1 MHLRF
6 ACAVGLAAL
15 VAAAPA
21 GAAKSKVAE
30 KKIPVTSAVPEAREA
45 YLRGRDLQEKL
56 RAADARVAF
65 QEAAAKDP
73 KMALAQLG
81 LANTAPT
88 GKDFFA
94 ALERAVAL
102 APAASDGERLQIEA
116 LQAGVEGRVAQQKQL
131 LDKLVKLYPGD
142 ERAHNGLGNW
152 HFGQQEYEKAAA
164 AFKRS
169 IALNPEFS
177 QPYNQLGYVLRFME
191 KFDEAEQAF
200 KKYVELIPDDPNPHD
215 SYAELLMKVGRFDE
229 SIAHYQKALAVDPG
243 FVASYIGIGNNQM
256 FQGKGEEARKTFATL
271 MSKARDLGQKRQAHI
286 WTAISWVHDGQTD
299 KAMAEVEKMRQTDLT
314 ENDLSNLAG
323 TYNFGAEI
331 LLEAG
336 RVDDAKKWFGEQLAA
351 IDKARVPEEVKQ
363 AQQRNSHYDYG
374 RVALAKGDLD
384 GAKKH
389 ADEYDRKV
397 AEKKIRFELQQ
408 AHELRGRIAL
418 AEKKPAVAVKALAK
432 ANPQDPRALFLLAQA
447 LQASGDAKHARKI
460 AKRAADFNGLAG
472 INYAVVR
479 AKAKAMLDDLG

>member
-1 MHLRF
+1 
-6 ACAVGLAAL
+6 
-15 VAAAPA
+15 
-21 GAAKSKVAE
+21 
-30 KKIPVTSAVPEAREA
+30 
-45 YLRGRDLQEKL
+45 
-56 RAADARVAF
+56 
-65 QEAAAKDP
+65 
-73 KMALAQLG
+73 
-81 LANTAPT
+81 
-88 GKDFFA
+88 
-94 ALERAVAL
+94 
-102 APAASDGERLQIEA
+102 
-116 LQAGVEGRVAQQKQL
+116 
-131 LDKLVKLYPGD
+131 
-142 ERAHNGLGNW
+142 
-152 HFGQQEYEKAAA
+152 
-164 AFKRS
+164 
-169 IALNPEFS
+169 
-177 QPYNQLGYVLRFME
+177 
-191 KFDEAEQAF
+191 
-200 KKYVELIPDDPNPHD
+200 
-215 SYAELLMKVGRFDE
+215 
-229 SIAHYQKALAVDPG
+229 
-243 FVASYIGIGNNQM
+243 
-256 FQGKGEEARKTFATL
+256 
-271 MSKARDLGQKRQAHI
+271 
-286 WTAISWVHDGQTD
+286 
-299 KAMAEVEKMRQTDLT
+299 MAEVEKMRQTDLT